1 MKWFTKQKL
10 LLAIVLS
17 ISVLPTLAQVNCDGI
32 TNMYGMFNKKTTTG
46 IGRRTYISAITYATA
61 GVGPAL
67 GGQFIMPWTSGN
79 MGDSYYGSTT
89 LAADP
94 NTLRLYYMNRDND
107 AKGIYSRTTA
117 GVQVDMGLTP
127 ATLDNSWFV
136 KLAVGTDGYV
146 YSLST
151 RSRQGSE
158 PYYTMATKMIRFN
171 TCNTAGCAVVQ
182 DMGSLQISAN
192 MFNYRQFNGD
202 VAFAANGDMYI
213 FSSEIDTV
221 TSNYTWSRIYRVT
234 SANMPVIANPLN
246 IIPVQY
252 IGTIS
257 GLGSVAGDDTLAISG
272 IAFDGAG
279 QFYLGTVDE
288 ATGTRSYMFRGTTIS
303 ASTPVTRMLA
313 FGSVTAGF
321 VLTDLASCVYPNL
334 IILPNTK
341 FNLKGE
347 KSTGTNHVN
356 LNWEFSLDLNARSYV
371 VERQVENGDYEPVA
385 TIDAKDQGADGFFR
399 YTDNFLP
406 YDYTSVNY
414 RIKSQLVNGSYALS
428 NTIVISGNINK
439 GLHVVKNPFQN
450 SLELEI
456 NAEKTGSMTIELFQE
471 TGSSVYRKAVQVK
484 RGKNI
489 IVLSDVANLKKGLYI
504 VKVGNDVTTLS
515 SKIIKQ

>member
-1 MKWFTKQKL
+1 
-10 LLAIVLS
+10 
-17 ISVLPTLAQVNCDGI
+17 
-32 TNMYGMFNKKTTTG
+32 
-46 IGRRTYISAITYATA
+46 
-61 GVGPAL
+61 
-67 GGQFIMPWTSGN
+67 
-79 MGDSYYGSTT
+79 
-89 LAADP
+89 
-94 NTLRLYYMNRDND
+94 
-107 AKGIYSRTTA
+107 
-117 GVQVDMGLTP
+117 
-127 ATLDNSWFV
+127 
-136 KLAVGTDGYV
+136 
-146 YSLST
+146 
-151 RSRQGSE
+151 
-158 PYYTMATKMIRFN
+158 
-171 TCNTAGCAVVQ
+171 
-182 DMGSLQISAN
+182 
-192 MFNYRQFNGD
+192 
-202 VAFAANGDMYI
+202 
-213 FSSEIDTV
+213 
-221 TSNYTWSRIYRVT
+221 
-234 SANMPVIANPLN
+234 MPVIANPLN

-428 NTIVISGNINK
+428 NTIVISGNISK